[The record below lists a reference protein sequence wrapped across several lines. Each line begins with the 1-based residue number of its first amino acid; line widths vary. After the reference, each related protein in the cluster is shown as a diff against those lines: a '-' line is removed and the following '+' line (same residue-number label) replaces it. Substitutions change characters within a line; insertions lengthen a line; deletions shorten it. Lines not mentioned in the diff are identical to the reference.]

1 MSKALHTT
9 DDLEALSQ
17 QILSYSTA
25 EWAEVSL
32 SSSEDSH
39 LRYAANTVTTSGV
52 TANTSV
58 SITSVNG
65 RRAGTV
71 NTNDLSEEGLRAAVK
86 RSEEIASLTPE
97 NEELMPPI
105 EPGQKYL
112 SSSQF
117 DQSSADKSFAANE
130 RAKAAAFAI
139 TEAQGR
145 KLVAS
150 GFLRTT
156 VDTNAYRNS
165 KGLFTSGRGTR
176 TTFSNTMRNEKGDSS
191 GWNKRATHAIA
202 LLDARSAIDNAVQ
215 KCLAWDSP
223 MEMDPGA
230 YAALLEPSTV
240 ADMVQQLI
248 WSIDARDAEEGR
260 SAFSRPG
267 GKTSLNEALF
277 SPNLHI
283 YSDPTNFTLPGGT
296 YAGGGMPTEKIDWVT
311 QGKLTNMT
319 RDRFWAQ
326 KTGQRAVP
334 GPANIFMDG
343 GTQTQDELMA
353 GIKEGLLVTSFWYI
367 RNVDDQTLLKTGLT
381 RDGLFWIENGKI
393 KSGVTNFRW
402 NESPLNVLKNIVAM
416 SKPVITAPRDGWD
429 GLPMMVPALHVSSF
443 NFSSISDAI

>member
-9 DDLEALSQ
+9 DDLEAVSQ
-17 QILSYSTA
+17 KILSYSSA

-52 TANTSV
+52 TSNTSV

-65 RRAGTV
+65 KRAGTV
-71 NTNDLSEEGLRAAVK
+71 NTNDLSDDGLRAAVK

-97 NEELMPPI
+97 NDELMPPL
-105 EPGQKYL
+105 EAGQSYL
-112 SSSQF
+112 SSRLF
-117 DQSSADKSFAANE
+117 DESSADRGFAANE
-130 RAKAAAFAI
+130 RAKAASFAI
-139 TEAQGR
+139 VEAQAR
-145 KLVAS
+145 KLIAS
-150 GFLRTT
+150 GFLATS
-156 VDTNAYRNS
+156 VDTSAYRNS
-165 KGLFTSGRGTR
+165 KGLFTSIRSTR
-176 TTFSNTMRNEKGDSS
+176 TTFSTTMRNEEGSSS

-202 LLDARSAIDNAVQ
+202 MLDARSAIENAVQ
-215 KCLAWDSP
+215 KCIAWESP
-223 MEMDPGA
+223 TELDPGA
-230 YAALLEPSTV
+230 YAAVMEPSTV

-260 SAFSRPG
+260 SAFSRKD
-267 GKTSLNEALF
+267 GKTALNEEIF
-277 SPNLHI
+277 SPHVHI
-283 YSDPTNFTLPGGT
+283 YSDPTNFTLPGDT

-334 GPANIFMDG
+334 GPGNILMDG
-343 GTQTQDELMA
+343 GTKTQEELIA
-353 GIKEGLLVTSFWYI
+353 GVKEGLLITSFWYI

-381 RDGLFWIENGKI
+381 RDGLFLIKDGKI

-402 NESPLNVLKNIVAM
+402 NESPLNVLKNVVAM

>member
-1 MSKALHTT
+1 MSKALYTT

-17 QILSYSTA
+17 KILSYSSA

-39 LRYAANTVTTSGV
+39 LRYAANTVTTSGI
-52 TANTSV
+52 TSNTSV

-65 RRAGTV
+65 KRAGTV
-71 NTNDLSEEGLRAAVK
+71 NTNDLSDDGLRAAVK

-97 NEELMPPI
+97 NEELMPPL

-112 SSSQF
+112 TSTQY
-117 DQSSADKSFAANE
+117 DLSSADRSFAANE
-130 RAKAAAFAI
+130 RAKAASFAI
-139 TEAQGR
+139 TEAQAR

-150 GFLRTT
+150 GFLTT
-156 VDTNAYRNS
+156 SVGTSAYRNS
-165 KGLFTSGRGTR
+165 KGLFASNSATR
-176 TTFSNTMRNEKGDSS
+176 TVFSTTMRNEDGSSS
-191 GWNKRATHAIA
+191 GWNKRATHTIA
-202 LLDARSAIDNAVQ
+202 MLDAKSAIQNAVD
-215 KCLAWDSP
+215 KCLAWKSP
-223 MEMDPGA
+223 MEIDPGA
-230 YAALLEPSTV
+230 YPAIMEPSTV

-248 WSIDARDAEEGR
+248 WSTDARDAEEGR
-260 SAFSRPG
+260 SAFSRTE
-267 GKTSLNEALF
+267 GKTALNEALF
-277 SPNLHI
+277 SPSVHI
-283 YSDPTNFTLPGGT
+283 YSDPTSFVLPAGT
-296 YAGGGMPTEKIDWVT
+296 YTGGGMPTEKIDWIKE
-311 QGKLTNMT
+311 GKLTNMT

-326 KTGQRAVP
+326 KTAQRPVP
-334 GPANIFMDG
+334 GPANILMDG
-343 GTQTQDELMA
+343 GTMTQDQLIA
-353 GIKEGLLVTSFWYI
+353 NVKEGLLITSFWYI

-402 NESPLNVLKNIVAM
+402 NESPLNVLKNVVAM

>member
-17 QILSYSTA
+17 KILSYSSA

-39 LRYAANTVTTSGV
+39 LRYAANTVTTSGI
-52 TANTSV
+52 TSNTSV

-65 RRAGTV
+65 KRAGTV
-71 NTNDLSEEGLRAAVK
+71 HTNDLSDDGLRAAVK

-97 NEELMPPI
+97 NEELMPPL

-112 SSSQF
+112 TSRSF
-117 DQSSADKSFAANE
+117 DESSADRSFAANE
-130 RAKAAAFAI
+130 RARAASFAI
-139 TEAQGR
+139 TEAQAR
-145 KLVAS
+145 KLIAS
-150 GFLRTT
+150 GFLTSSVGT
-156 VDTNAYRNS
+156 SAYRNT
-165 KGLFTSGRGTR
+165 KGLFTSNRATR
-176 TTFSNTMRNEKGDSS
+176 TTFSTTMRNEDGSSS
-191 GWNKRATHAIA
+191 GWNKRATHAIS
-202 LLDARSAIDNAVQ
+202 LLDARSAINNAVQ

-223 MEMDPGA
+223 VEMPPGA
-230 YAALLEPSTV
+230 YAAVMEPSTV

-260 SAFSRPG
+260 SAFSRTD
-267 GKTSLNEALF
+267 GKTALNEALF
-277 SPNLHI
+277 SPNVHI
-283 YSDPTNFTLPGGT
+283 YSDPTDMALPSGT
-296 YAGGGMPTEKIDWVT
+296 YTGGGMPTEKIDWVRD
-311 QGKLTNMT
+311 GKLVNMT

-326 KTGQRAVP
+326 KTSQRAIP

-343 GTQTQDELMA
+343 GTGSEDDL
-353 GIKEGLLVTSFWYI
+353 IKGVKQGLLITSFWYI

-381 RDGLFWIENGKI
+381 RDGLFLIEDGKI

-402 NESPLNVLKNIVAM
+402 NESPLNVLKNVVAM